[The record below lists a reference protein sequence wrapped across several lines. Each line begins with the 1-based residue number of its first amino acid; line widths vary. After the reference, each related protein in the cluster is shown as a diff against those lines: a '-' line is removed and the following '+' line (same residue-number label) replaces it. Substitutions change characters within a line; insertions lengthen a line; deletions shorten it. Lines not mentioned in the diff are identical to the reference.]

1 MEITPDNFITPAAKT
16 TLLLLREGFALRRDY
31 KISQFL
37 KAVDYC
43 YDRMSVDNSIR
54 IQEFVNE
61 EKTRE
66 FLEEYARA
74 IINTPSTITL
84 KALAILYSDYNNYDF
99 SHNLK
104 IRFVNCING
113 LDDLKV
119 NLFIKLSKIKTVRS
133 LPVCD
138 IISVYNENFEQL
150 DLGVEIDELLAYTE
164 DFLRRGLILRDP
176 RIEPD
181 AKFYRPQNEDWS
193 IVFGLSA
200 TQRRYASL
208 LEFAKNLS
216 TDL

>member
-1 MEITPDNFITPAAKT
+1 MEIIPDKFYAPATRSALS
-16 TLLLLREGFALRRDY
+16 LLKDAVELRRDY
-31 KISQFL
+31 KIGQFL

-43 YDRMSVDNSIR
+43 YERMSVDNSIK

-119 NLFIKLSKIKTVRS
+119 NLFIKLSKIKTVRR

-150 DLGVEIDELLAYTE
+150 DLGVEIDELLAYSE